1 MGSPSQTSAPPIQ
14 RILIA
19 NRGEI
24 ATRII
29 RTCKRLGIETVLAAS
44 KADLD
49 SVPARLADRT
59 ICIGPARS
67 TDSYLKI
74 GTLVQAALGVGAQA
88 IHPGYGFL
96 SERAEFA
103 AACEANGIIF
113 IGPTAAQVE
122 RVGDKLQ
129 ARICAVEANVP
140 VVPGG
145 PVESLAD
152 ALVQAKKIGYPVLIK
167 AVGGGGG
174 RGLKRADTP
183 AQLESLFDLASSE
196 ALAAFGDDRV
206 FVECYVTQGRH
217 VEVQVLGDGESVIHL
232 GDRDCSVQRRYQ
244 KLIEEAPAPGLKE
257 SMRRDLHAS
266 AVRFSQH
273 IGYRS
278 LGTVE
283 FLVDVQRQAFYFL
296 EMNARIQVEHP
307 VTEGITGLDLVEQ
320 QILVAQG
327 EKLRLTQADIQVN
340 GHAIECR
347 LNAEDPEADFR
358 PSPGTVTGVHFPA
371 RPGLRYDTHMEAGA
385 RIPPYYDSMVAK
397 VIAHGANRE
406 EARLRLLGALHEVR
420 IEGVK
425 TNIALH
431 RAVLA
436 HPEFVAGGMDT
447 GFLGRLL
454 AETTV
459 SGITPS
465 DITSHSAQGTN

>member
-1 MGSPSQTSAPPIQ
+1 MCSPSLPTAPPIR

-29 RTCKRLGIETVLAAS
+29 RTCNRLGIETVLAAS

-59 ICIGPARS
+59 VCIGPARS

-74 GTLVQAALGVGAQA
+74 GTLVQAAIGVGAQA

-103 AACEANGIIF
+103 AACETHGIIF
-113 IGPTAAQVE
+113 IGPTAAQIE

-129 ARICAVEANVP
+129 ARLCAVEADVP

-152 ALVQAKKIGYPVLIK
+152 ALVQAQKIGYPVLIK

-183 AQLESLFDLASSE
+183 AQLESLFDLASAE

-217 VEVQVLGDGESVIHL
+217 VEVQVLGDGVSVIHL

-244 KLIEEAPAPGLKE
+244 KLIEEAPAPGLEE
-257 SMRRDLHAS
+257 SMRSDLHAS

-283 FLVDVQRQAFYFL
+283 FLVDMQRQAFYFL

-307 VTEGITGLDLVEQ
+307 VTEGITGIDLVEQ
-320 QILVAQG
+320 QIAVAQG
-327 EKLRLTQADIQVN
+327 EKLRFTQAEIQASIQVN

-358 PSPGTVTGVHFPA
+358 PSPGTVSSVCFPPL
-371 RPGLRYDTHMEAGA
+371 PGLRYDTHMEAGA

-397 VIAHGANRE
+397 VIAQGVNRE
-406 EARLRLLGALHEVR
+406 EARLRLLGALGDVR
-420 IEGVK
+420 IDGIK

-447 GFLGRLL
+447 GFLGRYLGERPI
-454 AETTV
+454 AGV
-459 SGITPS
+459 
-465 DITSHSAQGTN
+465 TSPSAQGAH

>member
-1 MGSPSQTSAPPIQ
+1 MSSTLTSAVPIK

-49 SVPARLADRT
+49 SMPARLADRT

-74 GTLVQAALGVGAQA
+74 GTMVQAALGVGAQA

-103 AACEANGIIF
+103 AACEANNIIF
-113 IGPTAAQVE
+113 IGPSAAQIQ

-145 PVESLAD
+145 PVENLAD

-183 AQLESLFDLASSE
+183 EQLESLFELASAE

-217 VEVQVLGDGESVIHL
+217 VEVQVLGDGDSVIHL

-244 KLIEEAPAPGLKE
+244 KLIEEAPAPGLTE
-257 SMRRDLHAS
+257 LMRRDLHAS
-266 AVRFSQH
+266 AVRFSKH

-283 FLVDVQRQAFYFL
+283 FLVDVERQAFYFL

-307 VTEGITGLDLVEQ
+307 VTEAITGLDLVEQ
-320 QILVAQG
+320 QIVVAQG
-327 EKLRLTQADIQVN
+327 EKLRLKQVDIPID

-347 LNAEDPEADFR
+347 LNAEDPAEEFR
-358 PSPGTVTGVHFPA
+358 PSPGTVSSVSFPQF
-371 RPGLRYDTHMEAGA
+371 PGLRYDTHMEAGA
-385 RIPPYYDSMVAK
+385 RIPPYYDSMLAK

-406 EARLRLLGALHEVR
+406 QARLRLLSALQEVLV
-420 IEGVK
+420 EGVK

-431 RAVLA
+431 RSVLI
-436 HPEFVAGGMDT
+436 HPEFIAGGMDT
-447 GFLGRLL
+447 GFLGRYL
-454 AETTV
+454 AETHIE
-459 SGITPS
+459 G
-465 DITSHSAQGTN
+465 NE